1 MSTGTTTFIVTYC
14 EGFDNTEEIS
24 RVEFAPIFVILIYG
38 NTATYIMT
46 MTMAHRRPLPPPP
59 QSHHRNNNENDC
71 DADTL
76 RVLEDEK
83 DDEGDDDEDDGDS
96 ARKRRTTTTSY
107 NNTLPNQRK
116 QSVLLQLLLPV
127 VLMSAA
133 ATLSVV
139 ALLIVVYFS
148 VQKKYLTVVFWLRLV
163 VFVPVYLCLYTGVRH
178 TMARMRTVVL
188 PPHHRR
194 RSSSPSA
201 APSSSSPPPPPMK
214 KILLPLTLIVT
225 VGSAQL
231 PPYLGAALA
240 AAAII
245 AFSIV
250 TRPARFDT
258 TTSSSHVASSSNNSN
273 NSYHHHHRS
282 NVTFATVVRSIIT
295 MIAVMLVENFLIWVV
310 SATFV
315 PGQSATTAPPP
326 LQDNGQ
332 RVLNYLFHTLWQLP
346 PSKSTI
352 VSLRRLLNTQ
362 WSLVACVGTS
372 FVVTELYDRR
382 RTLYGIA
389 NRALRTVA
397 VARFIRTVAFILT
410 VVPSQNPNCYRQRGF
425 PVPPPRQWIDWI
437 WIGIIPRSHGGCND
451 LIVSGHATIISTCE
465 YCFFWRGDD
474 AYCVG
479 WCPTHYRLYFPQN
492 LNVAPHFALGPHQ
505 WPVFPH
511 PSPMT

>member
-1 MSTGTTTFIVTYC
+1 
-14 EGFDNTEEIS
+14 
-24 RVEFAPIFVILIYG
+24 
-38 NTATYIMT
+38 
-46 MTMAHRRPLPPPP
+46 
-59 QSHHRNNNENDC
+59 
-71 DADTL
+71 
-76 RVLEDEK
+76 
-83 DDEGDDDEDDGDS
+83 
-96 ARKRRTTTTSY
+96 
-107 NNTLPNQRK
+107 
-116 QSVLLQLLLPV
+116 
-127 VLMSAA
+127 
-133 ATLSVV
+133 
-139 ALLIVVYFS
+139 
-148 VQKKYLTVVFWLRLV
+148 
-163 VFVPVYLCLYTGVRH
+163 
-178 TMARMRTVVL
+178 
-188 PPHHRR
+188 
-194 RSSSPSA
+194 
-201 APSSSSPPPPPMK
+201 
-214 KILLPLTLIVT
+214 
-225 VGSAQL
+225 
-231 PPYLGAALA
+231 
-240 AAAII
+240 
-245 AFSIV
+245 
-250 TRPARFDT
+250 
-258 TTSSSHVASSSNNSN
+258 
-273 NSYHHHHRS
+273 
-282 NVTFATVVRSIIT
+282 
-295 MIAVMLVENFLIWVV
+295 MLVENFLIWVV

-332 RVLNYLFHTLWQLP
+332 RVLNYLFHTLWELP

-465 YCFFWRGDD
+465 YCFFWSGND

-479 WCPTHYRLYFPQN
+479 WCPTHYRSYFPQN

-511 PSPMT
+511 PSPMTWPLRLHYGPWWWWISWSRYMKAFTIRWICGWESFWWHCYGMCYIRVKVCHRNQEMWRYRTKRRPHIISSSSSKTLWRHVVLLRMSYLRWWPICSWLSLHKTLPTLLLLALSCRPCLFTFSLRQRKRHLPIYENGIYTTLNIYYCV